1 MITLYGINS
10 CPECTGLYEQVKG
23 DSRVEIVDVS
33 KHILLLKE
41 FLSLRDKDPAFDE
54 AKANGYAGLPCFLLE
69 NGRVTFSPE
78 EVGLKPVVLD
88 DETVERLHKEADELR
103 GTY

>member
-1 MITLYGINS
+1 M
-10 CPECTGLYEQVKG
+10 
-23 DSRVEIVDVS
+23 R
-33 KHILLLKE
+33 
-41 FLSLRDKDPAFDE
+41 LRQ
-54 AKANGYAGLPCFLLE
+54 NVTLPCFLLE